1 MKLRFEC
8 KLVLTEDIDD
18 LSAEDVYSSDD
29 IAKNL
34 TDVLKEALTSKGTVI
49 VKDGKLTIEER

>member
-34 TDVLKEALTSKGTVI
+34 TDDLKEGLTSKGTVI